1 VAASAGLRGLFQL
14 LLVVALAYVA
24 FAAMMTLTQDRQIYL
39 PMSVL
44 VTTPA
49 AHGLPYEEVWLMT
62 EDGVRIHGWYLPAP
76 DGARPDGRA
85 PTLLFLHGNAGN
97 ISHRIASLR
106 IFHELGLAVLIIDYR
121 GYGRSD
127 GRPDEEGLYLDA
139 LAGWRHLRDERGIAA
154 GDIVVFGRSLGA
166 AVAAWL
172 AARKQPAG
180 VILEAGFTSAADLGR
195 EIYPWLPVRLLLRAE
210 YDTLSAVRSID
221 APLLIVHS
229 RDDEIVPFAHGRRL
243 YEAAAGTRAMLE
255 LRGGHN
261 DGFVRS
267 GAEYR
272 DGLSRFLD
280 TLFR

>member
-1 VAASAGLRGLFQL
+1 MTARVGLRRLSRVL
-14 LLVVALAYVA
+14 LAAALVYAA
-24 FAAMMTLTQDRQIYL
+24 FAAMLTLTQDSQIYL
-39 PMSVL
+39 PMSVH
-44 VTTPA
+44 VTTPD
-49 AHGLPYEEVWLMT
+49 AHGLRYEEVWLT
-62 EDGVRIHGWYLPAP
+62 AEDGVRIHGWYLPAP
-76 DGARPDGRA
+76 HGTGPEGRA

-121 GYGRSD
+121 GYGHSD
-127 GRPDEEGLYLDA
+127 GRPDERGLYLDA

-154 GDIVVFGRSLGA
+154 RDIVVFGRSLGA

-172 AARKQPAG
+172 AARTEPGA
-180 VILEAGFTSAADLGR
+180 VILESAFTSAADLGA

-210 YDTLSAVRSID
+210 YDTLSAVQSIE
-221 APLLIVHS
+221 APLLIAHS
-229 RDDEIVPFAHGRRL
+229 RDDEIVPFGHGLRL
-243 YEAAAGTRAMLE
+243 YEAAAGPRMLVE